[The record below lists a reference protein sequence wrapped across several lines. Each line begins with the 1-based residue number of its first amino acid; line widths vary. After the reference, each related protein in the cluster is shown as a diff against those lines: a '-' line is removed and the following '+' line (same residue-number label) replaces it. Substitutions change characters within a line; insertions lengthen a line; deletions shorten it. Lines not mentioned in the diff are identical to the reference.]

1 MKRLLGALFL
11 ATIFITTSLHAGKG
25 QLNIV
30 AKTYAIPHIAFD
42 KNKLQEA
49 FGMDVAGEMGR
60 ALLGL
65 FMNMPE
71 TASIADS
78 ATTIVP
84 YEGITIYVDKKKRG
98 ISSGSSSMPL
108 TVLLSEGEHLIE
120 VFFPIDEYKYA
131 YGSKKVFVGA
141 DTISSVSV
149 SATELMLTKAGE
161 EQVRQAKAEA
171 KAKEERER
179 AEAKA
184 KEERE
189 ERERAEA
196 KAKQEAEEAQ
206 NKLESISGKYIEYM
220 SKFYRDDAKGVVID
234 PTFKLMWQDGDKVR
248 ITDYKGAKSYCEKLS
263 YAGYS
268 DWRLPTIKE
277 LQSIVDDSKHDPAL
291 NRAFRYYNADNTYYW
306 SSTIGAKNSSGA
318 WDVYFSDGDTGGYLS
333 TSACVRCV
341 RQMD

>member
-161 EQVRQAKAEA
+161 EQVRQAKA
-171 KAKEERER
+171 
-179 AEAKA
+179 
-184 KEERE
+184 RE

-206 NKLESISGKYIEYM
+206 NKLESISSKYIEYM

-234 PTFKLMWQDGDKVR
+234 PTFKLMWQDGDKVY

-277 LQSIVDDSKHDPAL
+277 LQSIVDYSKHSPAL
-291 NRAFRYYNADNTYYW
+291 NRAFKYYSADNTYCW
-306 SSTIGAKNSSGA
+306 SSTIDAMDSSNA
-318 WDVYFSDGDTGGYLS
+318 WDIYFSNGSAGGDSLS
-333 TSACVRCV
+333 LNNCVRCV